1 MYYTVCPFHI
11 QLFITRDSTLATWA
25 VSMNTITFRYF
36 QLTSYITL
44 IIQVMEKYILEIKWE
59 QSQTEKQLQYICTI
73 DYFQNKHILDFKF
86 I

>member
-1 MYYTVCPFHI
+1 
-11 QLFITRDSTLATWA
+11 
-25 VSMNTITFRYF
+25 
-36 QLTSYITL
+36 
-44 IIQVMEKYILEIKWE
+44 MEKYILEIKWE